1 MKHLPLPIQLAL
13 RKGLSAIDKNAVPQ
27 TEGWVTV
34 SVSSPL
40 RVMWVTL
47 QKGHCQLCPTVCIT
61 LLTSLLLVYLSF
73 PSALSLIFC
82 LSLFPHVVLSPCMFP
97 ATLTSY
103 IKLLLKRNNTLCSW
117 LWTAHLIQNDA
128 VKGVLIDFLFFSLH
142 WAVTNPPRIIVP
154 VTYTSVSESV
164 SFKQKC

>member
-1 MKHLPLPIQLAL
+1 MCLQLVRRKGITSVITYPQWLTCNITCNLYILFLRSALHLRAWTCSARCCTTLKDKTISEAPAPLIQLAL
-13 RKGLSAIDKNAVPQ
+13 RKSLSVAIDRNAVPQ

-61 LLTSLLLVYLSF
+61 LVTSLLLVCFSF

-82 LSLFPHVVLSPCMFP
+82 LSLFSPCCP
-97 ATLTSY
+97 
-103 IKLLLKRNNTLCSW
+103 
-117 LWTAHLIQNDA
+117 
-128 VKGVLIDFLFFSLH
+128 FSLH
-142 WAVTNPPRIIVP
+142 VP
-154 VTYTSVSESV
+154 SRVG
-164 SFKQKC
+164 